1 MQRRPTMKTI
11 DISLGAAQGAEP
23 GGHDPR
29 SIGHII
35 SQANKLTA
43 EQIERILAHQRETGQ
58 RFGEAAVA
66 LGVVE
71 KKDVVWALAQQYN
84 YPYRNQADAQKS
96 DELVVANAPFSDQAE
111 LFRNLRSQLLI
122 KLGAVQRPLDRTDAA
137 GVCVSVISP
146 RRGDG
151 RSYTA
156 ANLALSLAQLGGR
169 VALVDAD
176 MRNARL
182 QRLFRIEGRCSGLSE
197 ALNGR
202 ASPGLYVAIPEF
214 PNLFVLPSGIRP
226 PNPQELVERTTFD
239 SLMRELR
246 SRFSHV
252 IVDTPAA
259 EAGVDGISIA
269 SKCGNTLLVAR
280 KDHSSLQEV
289 TRLRKLCERASVNFL
304 GSVLNAY

>member
-1 MQRRPTMKTI
+1 MKTI

-23 GGHDPR
+23 GGNDPR

-84 YPYRNQADAQKS
+84 YPYRNQSDTARA
-96 DELVVANAPFSDQAE
+96 DELVVANAPFSDHAE

-122 KLGAVQRPLDRTDAA
+122 KLAAVQNPGARIESTT
-137 GVCVSVISP
+137 GVCVSVLSP

-151 RSYTA
+151 RSFTA
-156 ANLALSLAQLGGR
+156 ANLALALAQLGGR

-182 QRLFRIEGRCSGLSE
+182 QRLFRIEGRCTGLSE

-214 PNLFVLPSGIRP
+214 PNMFVLPSGIRP
-226 PNPQELVERTTFD
+226 PNPQELVERPVFD
-239 SLMRELR
+239 SLLRELR

-252 IVDTPAA
+252 IVDTPASD
-259 EAGVDGISIA
+259 AGIDGISIA
-269 SKCGNTLLVAR
+269 SKCGHSLLVAR
-280 KDHSSLQEV
+280 KDKTSMAELAK
-289 TRLRKLCERASVNFL
+289 LRKMCERANVNVL
-304 GSVLNAY
+304 GSVMNAY